1 MIFCRTRNR
10 WKHPT
15 LVGALVLA
23 LLATA
28 CQSGALAEPPPETRV
43 FRVGTAPLASL
54 DPVLA
59 SQPQERLV
67 VRQLFDGLVRYDDT
81 TAAVVPD
88 VATSWSIN
96 ASNTVFT
103 FHLRPKSRFSSGEY
117 VTAQSF
123 VRGFARAL
131 SPDVYRAPGS
141 LGYELDGIAGAADVV
156 SGKATTL
163 AGARALGDA
172 TLEIRLSAPDAQF
185 LVHCAD
191 VAFSPMPND
200 SVVAGRLPSWGAF
213 PLGNG
218 PFQLGGPLA
227 AGQPIVLVPNVLHA
241 GGHPKVAQVALRPY
255 EDVGASYA
263 AWRAG
268 QLDWAAFPPEK
279 TAEVRHLYRPSSLI
293 RPTAGLDALVL
304 PVTVAPTD
312 NLAFRQAVSL
322 AIDRTKIG
330 RYVVGNSLLPAN
342 GLVPPLI
349 PGSGAGSGSSSGSG
363 SGSTSAA
370 APCSSC
376 TYDPA
381 RARRLLA
388 QSGVKIAGFFPLYY
402 AQGTGQEAWV
412 RAVAGEIAAVL
423 GIDARAMPLPT
434 APGGPQGATAI
445 ALPMRY
451 PTPDDFLAS
460 LVGSGGQD
468 NTSGYANPAFDTL
481 VAAAPSV
488 SDAGLRA
495 ARFQRAE
502 RLALADLPIV
512 PLFWQRSF
520 RLARLKGWKG
530 LGMDAFGDPTLA
542 SLSPK

>member
-1 MIFCRTRNR
+1 MIFSRACSR

-15 LVGALVLA
+15 LVGALALA
-23 LLATA
+23 LLAAA

-43 FRVGTAPLASL
+43 FRVGTAPVASL

-67 VRQLFDGLVRYDDT
+67 ARQLFDGLVRYDET
-81 TAAVVPD
+81 TAAVVPN
-88 VATSWSIN
+88 VATSWDIN

-123 VRGFARAL
+123 VRGFTRAL
-131 SPDVYRAPGS
+131 TPAIYHAAGS

-163 AGARALGDA
+163 AGVRALGDA

-191 VAFSPMPND
+191 IAFSPMPND

-218 PFQLGGPLA
+218 PFQLSGLLE
-227 AGQPIVLVPNVLHA
+227 AGEPIVLVPNVLHA
-241 GGHPKVAQVALRPY
+241 GGHPKVAQVAFRPY
-255 EDVGASYA
+255 QDIGASYA

-268 QLDWAAFPPEK
+268 QLDWTAFPPEK

-304 PVTVAPTD
+304 PLTAAPTD
-312 NLAFRQAVSL
+312 NLAFRQALSL

-349 PGSGAGSGSSSGSG
+349 PGSGSGSG

-370 APCSSC
+370 GPCSSC

-388 QSGVKIAGFFPLYY
+388 QSDVKIAGVFPLYY
-402 AQGTGQEAWV
+402 AQEAGQEAWV
-412 RAVAGEIAAVL
+412 RAVAGDIAAVL
-423 GIDARAMPLPT
+423 GIDARAMPLPV
-434 APGGPQGATAI
+434 AAGGPSGATAI
-445 ALPMRY
+445 AMPMRY
-451 PTPDDFLAS
+451 PTPDDFLTS
-460 LVGSGGQD
+460 LVGIGGRG
-468 NTSGYANPAFDTL
+468 NTSGYANPAFDAL

-495 ARFQRAE
+495 ARYQQAE

-520 RLARLKGWKG
+520 RLARFKGWKG

-542 SLSPK
+542 SLAPK

>member
-1 MIFCRTRNR
+1 MIFCRACNR
-10 WKHPT
+10 WKHET

-28 CQSGALAEPPPETRV
+28 CQSGALAEPPPATRV
-43 FRVGTAPLASL
+43 FRVGTAPVASL
-54 DPVLA
+54 DPVMA
-59 SQPQERLV
+59 SEPQERLV
-67 VRQLFDGLVRYDDT
+67 VKQLFDGLVRYDDT

-88 VATSWSIN
+88 VATSWDIN

-123 VRGFARAL
+123 VRGFTRAL
-131 SPDVYRAPGS
+131 SPAVYHAAGS

-163 AGARALGDA
+163 AGVRALADA
-172 TLEIRLSAPDAQF
+172 TLEVRLSAPDAQF

-200 SVVAGRLPSWGAF
+200 EVVAGRLPSWGEF

-218 PFQLGGPLA
+218 PFQLSGPLM
-227 AGQPIVLVPNVLHA
+227 AGQPIVLVPNLLHA
-241 GGHPKVAQVALRPY
+241 GGHPKVAQVAFRPY
-255 EDVGASYA
+255 DDVGASYA

-268 QLDWAAFPPEK
+268 QVDWTALPPEK
-279 TAEVRHLYRPSSLI
+279 TGEVRHLYRPSSLI

-304 PVTVAPTD
+304 PLTVAPTD
-312 NLAFRQAVSL
+312 KLAFRQAISL

-330 RYVVGNSLLPAN
+330 LYPMGNSLLPAN

-349 PGSGAGSGSSSGSG
+349 PGSGSG
-363 SGSTSAA
+363 SGST
-370 APCSSC
+370 APCSFC
-376 TYDPA
+376 TYDPP

-388 QSGVKIAGFFPLYY
+388 QSGVKIGGVFPLYY
-402 AQGTGQEAWV
+402 APGTGQEAWV
-412 RAVAGEIAAVL
+412 RAAAGDIAAVL
-423 GIDARAMPLPT
+423 RIDARAMPLP
-434 APGGPQGATAI
+434 AASGGSPGATAI
-445 ALPMRY
+445 ALPMRS

-481 VAAAPSV
+481 VAAAPSIL
-488 SDAGLRA
+488 DPGLRA
-495 ARFQRAE
+495 ARYQQAE
-502 RLALADLPIV
+502 RLALADLPVV

-520 RLARLKGWKG
+520 RLARFKGWKG

-542 SLSPK
+542 GLAPT

>member
-1 MIFCRTRNR
+1 MIFSRACSR

-23 LLATA
+23 LLASA
-28 CQSGALAEPPPETRV
+28 CQSGALAEPPSETRV

-67 VRQLFDGLVRYDDT
+67 ARQLFDGLVRYDDT
-81 TAAVVPD
+81 TAAVVPN
-88 VATSWSIN
+88 VATSWDIN

-123 VRGFARAL
+123 VRGFTRAL
-131 SPDVYRAPGS
+131 TPDIYHAAGS

-156 SGKATTL
+156 SGRATTL

-200 SVVAGRLPSWGAF
+200 AVVAGRLPSWGEF

-218 PFQLGGPLA
+218 PFQLSGPLVA
-227 AGQPIVLVPNVLHA
+227 DQPTVLVPNLLHA

-255 EDVGASYA
+255 QDIGASYA
-263 AWRAG
+263 AWRSG
-268 QLDWAAFPPEK
+268 QVDWTAFPPEK

-304 PVTVAPTD
+304 PLTVAPTD
-312 NLAFRQAVSL
+312 NLTFRQALSL

-330 RYVVGNSLLPAN
+330 RYAVGNSLLPAN

-349 PGSGAGSGSSSGSG
+349 PGSGSG
-363 SGSTSAA
+363 SGSTSAT

-376 TYDPA
+376 TSDPA
-381 RARRLLA
+381 RARRMLA
-388 QSGVKIAGFFPLYY
+388 QSGVKIAGVFPLYY

-412 RAVAGEIAAVL
+412 RAVAGDIAAVL
-423 GIDARAMPLPT
+423 RIDARAMPLPA
-434 APGGPQGATAI
+434 APGGPPGATAI
-445 ALPMRY
+445 
-451 PTPDDFLAS
+451 S
-460 LVGSGGQD
+460 L
-468 NTSGYANPAFDTL
+468 
-481 VAAAPSV
+481 
-488 SDAGLRA
+488 
-495 ARFQRAE
+495 
-502 RLALADLPIV
+502 
-512 PLFWQRSF
+512 
-520 RLARLKGWKG
+520 
-530 LGMDAFGDPTLA
+530 
-542 SLSPK
+542 

>member
-1 MIFCRTRNR
+1 MICRACRR

-28 CQSGALAEPPPETRV
+28 CQSGALAEPPPATRA
-43 FRVGTAPLASL
+43 FRVGTAPLGTL

-67 VRQLFDGLVRYDDT
+67 ARQLFDGLVRYDDT
-81 TAAVVPD
+81 TAAVVPN
-88 VATSWSIN
+88 VATSWAIN
-96 ASNTVFT
+96 ATNTVFT

-123 VRGFARAL
+123 VRGFTRAL
-131 SPDVYRAPGS
+131 SPDIYHAAGS

-163 AGARALGDA
+163 AGVRALGDA
-172 TLEIRLSAPDAQF
+172 TLEIRLSSPDAQF

-191 VAFSPMPND
+191 VAFSPMPTD
-200 SVVAGRLPSWGAF
+200 VVVAGRLPSWGAF

-218 PFQLGGPLA
+218 PFQLSGPLL
-227 AGQPIVLVPNVLHA
+227 AGQPVVLVPNVLHA
-241 GGHPKVAQVALRPY
+241 GGHPKVAQVAFRPY

-268 QLDWAAFPPEK
+268 QLDWTEFPPEK
-279 TAEVRHLYRPSSLI
+279 TAEVRRLYRPSSLI

-304 PVTVAPTD
+304 PLSAAPTD
-312 NLAFRQAVSL
+312 NLAFRQALSL
-322 AIDRTKIG
+322 AIDRTGIG
-330 RYVVGNSLLPAN
+330 RYAMGNSLLPAN

-349 PGSGAGSGSSSGSG
+349 PGSGSGSALTG
-363 SGSTSAA
+363 AA
-370 APCSSC
+370 GPCSSC
-376 TYDPA
+376 TYDPS

-388 QSGVKIAGFFPLYY
+388 QSGVKVAGVFPLYY
-402 AQGTGQEAWV
+402 AKGTGQEAWV
-412 RAVAGEIAAVL
+412 RAVAGDIAAVL
-423 GIDARAMPLPT
+423 GIDARAMPLPA
-434 APGGPQGATAI
+434 APGGSPSATAI

-451 PTPDDFLAS
+451 PTPDGFLTS
-460 LVGSGGQD
+460 LVGSGGRD
-468 NTSGYANPAFDTL
+468 NTSGYSNPAFDTL
-481 VAAAPSV
+481 VATAPSV
-488 SDAGLRA
+488 ADAGLRA
-495 ARFQRAE
+495 ARYQQAE
-502 RLALADLPIV
+502 RLALADLPVV

-542 SLSPK
+542 GLAPT